1 MVTMKNIK
9 SISQMNDMKSLLLL
23 ISFLLFGFTALQA
36 QDDEGDKR
44 PVRDPFGSSLLIDN
58 QTIIVPRAGTFQY
71 DIQHRFGAV
80 ENGMSDLLGI
90 YAPGSNIRMGVQY
103 TVIENLSLGVGFTK
117 LNKFVDFSLKYT
129 FFKQTRDWSTP
140 VTLTYYGNMAI
151 DNREDDAFEGSQY
164 PFINRL
170 SSYNSFIVGSRIT
183 KNLSLQ
189 VTPSFTYF
197 NRVDYG
203 MNNYMVG
210 VGVGARY
217 KVGSTSSVIIE
228 YTQQLTPHDE
238 VVDVMPGLGIGW
250 EFVTS
255 AHAFHVFVSTFNGI
269 LPQYNM
275 VWNENQFDTTG
286 IRFGFNM
293 TRLWN
298 F

>member
-1 MVTMKNIK
+1 
-9 SISQMNDMKSLLLL
+9 MNDMKSLLLL
-23 ISFLLFGFTALQA
+23 ISFLLFGFTALHA

-58 QTIIVPRAGTFQY
+58 QTIIVPSAGTFQY

-90 YAPGSNIRMGVQY
+90 YAPGSNIRMAVQY
-103 TVIENLSLGVGFTK
+103 TIIENLSLGVGFTK

-151 DNREDDAFEGSQY
+151 DNREEEVFEGSQNI
-164 PFINRL
+164 FVNRL
-170 SSYNSFIVGSRIT
+170 SSYNSFIVGSKIT
-183 KNLSLQ
+183 NKLSLQ

-217 KVGSTSSVIIE
+217 RVGSTSSVIVE

-286 IRFGFNM
+286 IRVGFNM